1 MRVVLTYQDGV
12 SNWGSRQASGVA
24 EIVRAEGDARL
35 SARGLSVPAGTHLVA
50 WLGKAGSSDSY
61 RLGALTV
68 GGNGI
73 ATLDVQL
80 PTEIPNRGWNTVFIT
95 AETTTAPDHPGN
107 RRSLVGHYPKP
118 SPEGT
123 LPYGM
128 PNTGMADDG
137 G

>member
-12 SNWGSRQASGVA
+12 SNWGSPQASGVA
-24 EIVRAEGDARL
+24 EIVRAEGDARV
-35 SARGLSVPAGTHLVA
+35 SARGLTVPQGTHLVA
-50 WLGKAGSSDSY
+50 WLGKDGSSDSF

-68 GGNGI
+68 GGDGVG
-73 ATLDVQL
+73 TLDVEL

-95 AETTTAPDHPGN
+95 AETSATPDHPSN
-107 RRSLVGHYPKP
+107 RRSLTGHYPKP

-128 PNTGMADDG
+128 PDTGMAG
-137 G
+137 A